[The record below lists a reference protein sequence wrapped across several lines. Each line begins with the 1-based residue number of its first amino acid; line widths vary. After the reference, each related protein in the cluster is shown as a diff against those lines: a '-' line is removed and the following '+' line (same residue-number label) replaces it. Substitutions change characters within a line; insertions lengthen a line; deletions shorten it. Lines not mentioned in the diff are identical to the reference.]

1 MPIVLTGFEELL
13 TSLGQI
19 EDRVA
24 RKRILATAMRK
35 AEQPILEEFIAR
47 APDDPFTSGNRI
59 QKYAKKSVLDQTS
72 FSVLGKVGD
81 TPKGFVGYFHDE
93 GTDKMSAHPFAE
105 PAAEAKLGEFTSI
118 LGENVMLGILGEL
131 IEEGFDG

>member
-1 MPIVLTGFEELL
+1 MPIVLAGFEELL
-13 TSLGQI
+13 DSLGQI

-35 AEQPILEEFIAR
+35 AEQPILDEFIAQ
-47 APDDPFTSGNRI
+47 APNDPFTPGNRI

-81 TPKGFVGYFHDE
+81 TPKGFVGYFQDQ
-93 GTDKMSAHPFAE
+93 GTEHMSGHPFAE
-105 PAAEAKLGEFTSI
+105 PAAEAKLGEFVSI
-118 LGENVMLGILGEL
+118 LSENIMLGILGQT